1 MLRTIKLAL
10 NIFILTLLL
19 ILPYFVFAAP
29 NATLNTLEAVGVTS
43 GGYAPATET
52 SAAGIAGTVV
62 SAFLSLLGVIFLIL
76 MLYSGYNWMIAHGD
90 EQKVTKAK
98 DTLRTSVIGL
108 IIVLSAYAIYS
119 FVWSRIMFSQ

>member
-43 GGYAPATET
+43 GGYVAAEDT
-52 SAAGIAGTVV
+52 SAAKFAGTVV
-62 SAFLSLLGVIFLIL
+62 GAFLSLLGVIFLIL
-76 MLYSGYNWMIAHGD
+76 MLYGGYNWMIAHGD

-98 DTLRTSVIGL
+98 DTIRTAIIGL
-108 IIVLSAYAIYS
+108 IIILSAFAIYF
-119 FVWSRIMFSQ
+119 FVWDKILTA